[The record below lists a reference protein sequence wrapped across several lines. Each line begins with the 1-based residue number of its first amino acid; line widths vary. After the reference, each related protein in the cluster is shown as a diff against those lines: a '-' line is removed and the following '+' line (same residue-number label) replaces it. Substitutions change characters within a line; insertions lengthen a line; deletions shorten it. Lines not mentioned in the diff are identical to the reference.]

1 MKTTTKSHIQSQPQ
15 VDQHPVL
22 VQKQQAK
29 QESRSVRVAD
39 KITAFAGSMKF
50 VYIHAV
56 LFGLWCATGLF
67 GFDVYPY
74 SFLTMTVSL
83 EAIFL
88 STFVM
93 IGQNR
98 QAAFAEAK
106 ADHEYQVEHAELVKN
121 TNLSESILTLTTEV
135 HKLALEI
142 SEMQDELG
150 IHIRTTTIVAPKP
163 STTSKS
169 KKSDSKSE

>member
-1 MKTTTKSHIQSQPQ
+1 MKTTKTKEEQLAIMQ
-15 VDQHPVL
+15 DKHPVL
-22 VQKQQAK
+22 LQKHQAK
-29 QESRSVRVAD
+29 QDSFSVRIAD

-50 VYIHAV
+50 VYIHT
-56 LFGLWCATGLF
+56 LIFGAWCATGLF
-67 GFDVYPY
+67 GLDVYPY

-98 QAAFAEAK
+98 QAEFAEAK

-121 TNLSESILTLTTEV
+121 TKLFENILALTTEV

-150 IHIRTTTIVAPKP
+150 IHIKTTVIDPANKPAKPKTKR
-163 STTSKS
+163 SSNK
-169 KKSDSKSE
+169 